1 MTATA
6 LTSRQRHPHAPLSRE
21 RVLQAALAFVD
32 AHGLSALSMHKLG
45 AELGVRG
52 MSLYSHVDSKD
63 TLLDGMVTVMWEEL
77 ELPPT
82 SSKDWRKALT
92 SYAHALRGLIRR
104 HPHAAPLLIS
114 RPIMSTYH
122 LEVLDAHL
130 QVLRGGRF
138 TDERAVELLRT
149 VEAYALGYALLEVSY
164 LTPQPARD
172 EDDLE
177 RFRRVAAMAPAD
189 TPDHLLRLAIQYCG
203 GCDMNDQFNLGVDL
217 MLRGVEPEASRDRPT
232 TRHATPDPL

>member
-1 MTATA
+1 MAATATA
-6 LTSRQRHPHAPLSRE
+6 GQRAAPRTPLSRQRVHR
-21 RVLQAALAFVD
+21 AALEFVD
-32 AHGLSALSMHKLG
+32 AHGLAALSMHKLG

-63 TLLDGMVTVMWEEL
+63 TLLDGIVTVMWEEL
-77 ELPPT
+77 ELPPAGST
-82 SSKDWRKALT
+82 DWRDTLT
-92 SYAHALRGLIRR
+92 SFAHVLRALIHR

-130 QVLRGGRF
+130 RVLRGGGF
-138 TDERAVELLRT
+138 THERAVEVLRT

-164 LTPQPARD
+164 LAPQPARE
-172 EDDLE
+172 EDDLA

-203 GCDMNDQFNLGVDL
+203 GCDMNHQFKLGVDL
-217 MLRGVEPEASRDRPT
+217 MLRGVEPETRRRRRP
-232 TRHATPDPL
+232 

>member
-1 MTATA
+1 MAATA
-6 LTSRQRHPHAPLSRE
+6 SRQRQPHERLSRQ
-21 RVLQAALAFVD
+21 RVLQAALEFVD
-32 AHGLSALSMHKLG
+32 AHGLAELSMHKLG

-63 TLLDGMVTVMWEEL
+63 TLLDGIVTVMWEEL
-77 ELPPT
+77 EVPPGGST
-82 SSKDWRKALT
+82 DWRGALA
-92 SYAHALRGLIRR
+92 SFAHALRALIHR

-130 QVLRGGRF
+130 RVLRDDGF
-138 TDERAVELLRT
+138 TDERAVEVLRT

-164 LTPQPARD
+164 LTPQPARG

-189 TPDHLLRLAIQYCG
+189 TPDHLLRLGIQFCG
-203 GCDMNDQFNLGVDL
+203 GCDMNHPFDL
-217 MLRGVEPEASRDRPT
+217 RVQLQPPRVAPPTRP
-232 TRHATPDPL
+232 RPGP